1 MKTVYLIENRWA
13 YSISTILPL
22 ISMKVDTYIFVAFNE
37 LRVGLFNHISI
48 TCERAIIF
56 IKSLE
61 EFKTFFFDLYENPT
75 VAKVK
80 GFYKSERDPRKQIP
94 HDQTHSFNTHFKIM
108 TICTNLQQ
116 TTNWGVKSYWA

>member
-1 MKTVYLIENRWA
+1 METVYLIENRWA
-13 YSISTILPL
+13 YSISAILPL

-61 EFKTFFFDLYENPT
+61 EFKTFFFDLYEKSNSSQ
-75 VAKVK
+75 
-80 GFYKSERDPRKQIP
+80 SER
-94 HDQTHSFNTHFKIM
+94 F
-108 TICTNLQQ
+108 L
-116 TTNWGVKSYWA
+116 